1 MTRRGRAVVVGG
13 GIAGLT
19 WALDALD
26 AGYDVTLVE
35 RDRQLGG
42 AVRRETLG
50 PVQVDVGAE
59 SFAITRPEV
68 LELIDRL
75 ELHDAIERPAT
86 HQAHVLTDGRMLALP
101 PGLLGIPSEVD
112 DVARLLGQDVADE
125 MLRRD
130 TPPMP
135 SEPPSTLGRL
145 VRERL
150 GDRVADVLVDPVV
163 TGVHATRADDA
174 ELMSVAPTLHASALA
189 EGGLMAGV
197 RALRAGLGP
206 AGAPVASLTG
216 GMGRLVERLEQELRL
231 RGVSVRTGTSVT
243 SVQQDGNWRIRTD
256 DGTLDAEVLCL
267 AVPAHA
273 AADLLLDH
281 AVATPLSA
289 LPTTD
294 EVVLVTLLI
303 ADAELTRAGAP
314 VGSGVLVAEPGGPD
328 GAPRAKALTH
338 ASAKWRWLAELLDED
353 LHVVRLSYGGTH
365 AVLST
370 EGRGTH
376 VQPLVAA
383 ALSELP
389 QLLGGA
395 LGAPLVRAS
404 LVTRWHGGLSRP
416 VEGRAARLA
425 QIDELVRV
433 LPRLALAGSGVAGNG
448 LAAVV
453 ARSHLEATRT
463 L

>member
-1 MTRRGRAVVVGG
+1 VTRRGRAVVVGG

-19 WALDALD
+19 WALDALE
-26 AGYDVTLVE
+26 AGYDVTLLE
-35 RDRQLGG
+35 RDRQFGG

-59 SFAITRPEV
+59 SFAVTRPEV

-75 ELHDAIERPAT
+75 GIHDEVERPAT

-125 MLRRD
+125 MRRRD

-135 SEPPSTLGRL
+135 AEPPSSLGQL

-174 ELMSVAPTLHASALA
+174 ELMSVAPTLHATALA

-197 RALRAGLGP
+197 RALRAGLGS
-206 AGAPVASLTG
+206 AGAPVASLRR

-231 RGVSVRTGTSVT
+231 RGATLRTGSSVT
-243 SVQQDGNWRIRTD
+243 SVQHDGTWRIRTD
-256 DGTLDAEVLCL
+256 DDVLAAEVLCL
-267 AVPAHA
+267 AVPAHVA
-273 AADLLLDH
+273 AYLLLDH
-281 AVATPLSA
+281 TVATLLSA

-303 ADAELTRAGAP
+303 ADAELTRADAP
-314 VGSGVLVAEPGGPD
+314 VGSGVLVADPGDPSGP
-328 GAPRAKALTH
+328 PRAKALTH
-338 ASAKWRWLAELLDED
+338 ASAKWRWLADRLDED
-353 LHVVRLSYGGTH
+353 LHVVRLSFGGTH
-365 AVLST
+365 AVTRSI
-370 EGRGTH
+370 GDP
-376 VQPLVAA
+376 VQPLVEVAHR
-383 ALSELP
+383 ELP
-389 QLLGGA
+389 RMFGGA

-404 LVTRWHGGLSRP
+404 LVTRWHGGLARP
-416 VEGRAARLA
+416 VVGRAARLEE
-425 QIDELVRV
+425 IDELLHT